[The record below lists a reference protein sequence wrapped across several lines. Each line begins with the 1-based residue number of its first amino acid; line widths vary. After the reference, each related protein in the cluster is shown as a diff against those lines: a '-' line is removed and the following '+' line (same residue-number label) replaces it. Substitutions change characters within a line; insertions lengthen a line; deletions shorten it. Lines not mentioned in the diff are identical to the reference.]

1 MARHTPDNLYF
12 LGDMVSDLREATRCL
27 QRMVKSPTARV
38 YLDKA
43 QSLLLHAASFI
54 EQAEDL
60 ERNYEEEG
68 NPCP

>member
-1 MARHTPDNLYF
+1 MARDMPDKLYW
-12 LGDMVSDLREATRCL
+12 LGEMVSDLGEVTRCL
-27 QRMVKSPTARV
+27 QRRVKSPTARV

-60 ERNYEEEG
+60 ERNYEKEG
-68 NPCP
+68 RTCP

>member
-1 MARHTPDNLYF
+1 MGRDTPDKLYF
-12 LGDMVSDLREATRCL
+12 LGDMVNDLSEGTRCL
-27 QRMVKSPTARV
+27 QRRVKSPTARV

-60 ERNYEEEG
+60 ERNYEKEG
-68 NPCP
+68 NQCP